1 MLEKELEFSGK
12 VVTSISHSRTK
23 MLRATT
29 LVIVFL
35 AESTSR
41 ILSVYVHRLEWSQ
54 LILVERLID
63 KSAASLIALEYVFLD
78 LRVRCFVV
86 Q

>member
-12 VVTSISHSRTK
+12 VVTSISHSRT

-41 ILSVYVHRLEWSQ
+41 ILSVYVHRLE
-54 LILVERLID
+54 
-63 KSAASLIALEYVFLD
+63 
-78 LRVRCFVV
+78 
-86 Q
+86 